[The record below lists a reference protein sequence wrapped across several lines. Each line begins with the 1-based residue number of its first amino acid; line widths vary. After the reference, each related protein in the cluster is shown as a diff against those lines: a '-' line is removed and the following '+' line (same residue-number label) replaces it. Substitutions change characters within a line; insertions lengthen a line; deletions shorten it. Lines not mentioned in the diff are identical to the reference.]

1 MPAAPQQAAG
11 SEPEDDQIKT
21 ESKQSSYAKSQ
32 THTFT
37 AKKCQAQHHEIRV
50 AFFQQ
55 DLYMAFAVPKI
66 LLLEFLKEQV
76 VDIVFINMDPG
87 LQSNKGD
94 LVFPATVH
102 ELIFSRLQK

>member
-1 MPAAPQQAAG
+1 
-11 SEPEDDQIKT
+11 
-21 ESKQSSYAKSQ
+21 
-32 THTFT
+32 
-37 AKKCQAQHHEIRV
+37 
-50 AFFQQ
+50 
-55 DLYMAFAVPKI
+55 MAFAVPKI